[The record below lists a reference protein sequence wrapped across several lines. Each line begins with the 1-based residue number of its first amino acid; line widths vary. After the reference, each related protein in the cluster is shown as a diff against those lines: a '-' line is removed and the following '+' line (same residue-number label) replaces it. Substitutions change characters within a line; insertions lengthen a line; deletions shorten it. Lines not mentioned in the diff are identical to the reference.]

1 MLNRIPPSSPTQRR
15 LFGHRTLEL
24 CGARRLGPGELEK
37 RVKVDLRN
45 RKAQSGLLQRLD
57 AAHHSTLEEWTRM
70 GRPESPNP
78 DQILK
83 LQVVSSA
90 FKPESIDLKTGR
102 SEIRISASGFV
113 LLEIEGR

>member
-1 MLNRIPPSSPTQRR
+1 
-15 LFGHRTLEL
+15 
-24 CGARRLGPGELEK
+24 
-37 RVKVDLRN
+37 
-45 RKAQSGLLQRLD
+45 
-57 AAHHSTLEEWTRM
+57 M